1 MERRRSSRHA
11 VPAIPWALGGKHNST
26 VAHDVPHTHPRE
38 RRASFGE
45 ALGRAPTALSDAL
58 EHWQAMDAARG
69 RLYEARLEATFDDE
83 ESEEAELERPFTPQ
97 ELERAS
103 TARSSL
109 FSPGKGGEG
118 PHHDPYLVTWE
129 STHSEHENPR
139 TWTYRHKMGVLAMYA
154 AFSGIGPW
162 ASSMASPAVR
172 IIRQDLHFTTT
183 SESQLIIAIFVL
195 ALVFGPLF
203 SAPISETIGRRKIV
217 LFCNPV
223 YVCALTQVHRVQHRV
238 HGVQDARAD
247 DRATLLRRRV

>member
-26 VAHDVPHTHPRE
+26 VAHDVPPAHSRE
-38 RRASFGE
+38 RRASIGST
-45 ALGRAPTALSDAL
+45 LGSAL

-69 RLYEARLEATFDDE
+69 RLHEARLEATFDDD
-83 ESEEAELERPFTPQ
+83 ESEEVQLERPFTPQ
-97 ELERAS
+97 DLERVS

-109 FSPGKGGEG
+109 FAPGKGGEG

-154 AFSGIGPW
+154 VFSGIGPW

-172 IIRQDLHFTTT
+172 IIQHDLHFP
-183 SESQLIIAIFVL
+183 SDIESQLIIAIFVL
-195 ALVFGPLF
+195 ALVFGPLV
-203 SAPISETIGRRKIV
+203 SAPVSETIGRRKIV

-223 YVCALTQVHRVQHRV
+223 
-238 HGVQDARAD
+238 
-247 DRATLLRRRV
+247 